1 MLLIQT
7 ISQTDVPSKFI
18 QASWI
23 DFVVELNNRLRAIQ
37 ASGLHIGLRKVIQYL
52 DKVNASNELGGLVV
66 ELVTL
71 SNVVPKESQAN
82 RLRREREGQFETN
95 STEYDEERALFNPA
109 DISTNR
115 NSAIGEEDAL
125 KNESMSV
132 HSLRYQSFS
141 ENIRLSMDSTNG
153 SERLSVNNG
162 KCSNSIDQSEQ
173 TFARN
178 RVSTLPAIEEDRR
191 SSVTE
196 SIGDGRQPQKSSPTT
211 IHLENVS
218 TAESWNGMGDRTR
231 NSATLTTFPF
241 SRDTIQSNQP
251 GILPLFWK

>member
-1 MLLIQT
+1 MGILKINFASRWLDRANKLPAVFKCSGFGTFFTPFYIDTNDALIQT

-95 STEYDEERALFNPA
+95 STEYDEEQHYLIQPILVR
-109 DISTNR
+109 
-115 NSAIGEEDAL
+115 
-125 KNESMSV
+125 
-132 HSLRYQSFS
+132 
-141 ENIRLSMDSTNG
+141 
-153 SERLSVNNG
+153 
-162 KCSNSIDQSEQ
+162 
-173 TFARN
+173 
-178 RVSTLPAIEEDRR
+178 IEIVR
-191 SSVTE
+191 
-196 SIGDGRQPQKSSPTT
+196 
-211 IHLENVS
+211 
-218 TAESWNGMGDRTR
+218 
-231 NSATLTTFPF
+231 
-241 SRDTIQSNQP
+241 
-251 GILPLFWK
+251 